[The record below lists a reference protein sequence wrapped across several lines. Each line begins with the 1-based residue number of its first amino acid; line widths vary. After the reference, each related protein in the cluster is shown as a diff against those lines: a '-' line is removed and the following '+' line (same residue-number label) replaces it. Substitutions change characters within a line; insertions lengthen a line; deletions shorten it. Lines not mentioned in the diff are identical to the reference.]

1 MKAGSGVI
9 SNEASPQ
16 MRRREFEQ
24 LAKRYQR
31 DIFAAAL
38 RLTGNYADA
47 EDLAQE
53 AFLKAYTAFDQFQL
67 GTNFRA
73 WLLRILTN
81 THINRYRR
89 TKRSPETIAWED
101 FTLLGERP
109 SGDEQHTPL
118 RPEQEVLATVPD
130 DVVGPALHDLPDEF
144 REAVILSDI
153 HELSYKEIAHA
164 LNIPLGTVR
173 SRIFRGRKLLRESL
187 ADYARARRM
196 V

>member
-1 MKAGSGVI
+1 
-9 SNEASPQ
+9 
-16 MRRREFEQ
+16 MRRKEFEH
-24 LAKRYQR
+24 LARRYQR
-31 DIFAAAL
+31 DIFSAAL
-38 RLTGNYADA
+38 RLTGNYSDA

-53 AFLKAYTAFDQFQL
+53 AFLKAYMAFDQFQL

-89 TKRSPETIAWED
+89 GKRTPDTIAWED
-101 FTLLGERP
+101 FTLQGERQDQVESP
-109 SGDEQHTPL
+109 APQ
-118 RPEQEVLATVPD
+118 RPEQEVLSTVPD
-130 DVVGPALHDLPDEF
+130 EVVGPALHQLPEEF

-153 HELSYKEIAHA
+153 HELSYKEIAA
-164 LNIPLGTVR
+164 TLDIPLGTVR
-173 SRIFRGRKLLRESL
+173 SRIFRGRKLLRETL

>member
-1 MKAGSGVI
+1 MT
-9 SNEASPQ
+9 EASPQ
-16 MRRREFEQ
+16 MRRKEFEQ

-101 FTLLGERP
+101 YTLLGEKLPGSEQP
-109 SGDEQHTPL
+109 SPA
-118 RPEQEVLATVPD
+118 RPETEVLATVPD
-130 DVVGPALHDLPDEF
+130 EVVGPALHELPEEF

-187 ADYARARRM
+187 ADYAHARRLA
-196 V
+196 

>member
-1 MKAGSGVI
+1 
-9 SNEASPQ
+9 
-16 MRRREFEQ
+16 MRRREFEN

-31 DIFAAAL
+31 DVLSAAV

-53 AFLKAYTAFDQFQL
+53 AFVKAYVAFDQFQL

-89 TKRSPETIAWED
+89 SKRSPDTVAWED
-101 FTLLGERP
+101 LVAQGEKVLDADPDRE
-109 SGDEQHTPL
+109 SG
-118 RPEQEVLATVPD
+118 PEREILACVPD
-130 DVVGPALHDLPDEF
+130 EVVGPALHALPEEF

-153 HELSYKEIAHA
+153 HELSYKEIADA

-173 SRIFRGRKLLRESL
+173 SRIFRGRKLLRTAL
-187 ADYARARRM
+187 ADYARARRI

>member
-1 MKAGSGVI
+1 MI
-9 SNEASPQ
+9 YNEASPQ

>member
-1 MKAGSGVI
+1 
-9 SNEASPQ
+9 
-16 MRRREFEQ
+16 MRRREFEK

-31 DIFAAAL
+31 DVFSAAV

-53 AFLKAYTAFDQFQL
+53 AFVKAYVAFDQFHL

-89 TKRSPETIAWED
+89 SKRSPDTVAWED
-101 FTLLGERP
+101 LVAQGERVL
-109 SGDEQHTPL
+109 DAE
-118 RPEQEVLATVPD
+118 PERESAPEREILSYVPD
-130 DVVGPALHDLPDEF
+130 EVVGPALHALPEEF

-153 HELSYKEIAHA
+153 HELSYKEIADA

-173 SRIFRGRKLLRESL
+173 SRIFRGRKLLRTAL
-187 ADYARARRM
+187 ADYARDRRI

>member
-1 MKAGSGVI
+1 
-9 SNEASPQ
+9 
-16 MRRREFEQ
+16 MRRKEFER
-24 LAKRYQR
+24 LARRYQR
-31 DIFAAAL
+31 DIFSAAL

-53 AFLKAYTAFDQFQL
+53 AFLKAYVAFDQFQL

-89 TKRSPETIAWED
+89 SRRSPDTIAWED
-101 FTLLGERP
+101 YTAQGERQVAAEG
-109 SGDEQHTPL
+109 SSEV
-118 RPEQEVLATVPD
+118 RPEQEILAYVPD
-130 DVVGPALHDLPDEF
+130 EVVGPALHELPEEF

-153 HELSYKEIAHA
+153 HELSYKEIAQA

-173 SRIFRGRKLLRESL
+173 SRIFRGRKLLRAAL
-187 ADYARARRM
+187 AEYARARRII
-196 V
+196 

>member
-1 MKAGSGVI
+1 VIETMK
-9 SNEASPQ
+9 NPQ
-16 MRRREFEQ
+16 MKRKEFER

-31 DIFAAAL
+31 DVFAAAL

-53 AFLKAYTAFDQFQL
+53 AFVKAYTAFDQFQL

-73 WLLRILTN
+73 WLLRIVTN

-89 TKRSPETIAWED
+89 NKRAPDTIAWEE
-101 FTLLGERP
+101 FTQLGERP
-109 SGDEQHTPL
+109 PTDEQAALTA
-118 RPEQEVLATVPD
+118 PEQEILAYVPD
-130 DVVGPALHDLPDEF
+130 EVVGPALHRLPPEF
-144 REAVILSDI
+144 RDAVILSDI
-153 HELSYKEIAHA
+153 HELSYKEIAQA

-187 ADYARARRM
+187 SEYAKARRLL
-196 V
+196 

>member
-1 MKAGSGVI
+1 
-9 SNEASPQ
+9 
-16 MRRREFEQ
+16 MRRKEFER

-31 DIFAAAL
+31 DVFSAAV

-53 AFLKAYTAFDQFQL
+53 AFVKAYVAFDQFQL

-89 TKRSPETIAWED
+89 SKRSPDTVAWED
-101 FTLLGERP
+101 LVAQGERVL
-109 SGDEQHTPL
+109 DL
-118 RPEQEVLATVPD
+118 DPEPGSAPEREILYDVPD
-130 DVVGPALHDLPDEF
+130 EVVGPALHELPEEF

-153 HELSYKEIAHA
+153 HELSYKEIADS

-173 SRIFRGRKLLRESL
+173 SRIFRGRKLLRTAL
-187 ADYARARRM
+187 ADYARARRI